1 MDRVRYGGFKES
13 SKSTSEKCWKYL
25 FLLLANNK
33 RNKYNNIS
41 ILQDLFTKIDLIIRL
56 KIYELFLILL
66 KHIQPLDL
74 PPPYMV
80 YLMDKKMQNWFT
92 INFEVKQSMK
102 KFELSRKSR
111 FRRKKKR
118 GGGET
123 SPPPQVIELN

>member
-1 MDRVRYGGFKES
+1 M
-13 SKSTSEKCWKYL
+13 T
-25 FLLLANNK
+25 NNK

-41 ILQDLFTKIDLIIRL
+41 ILQDLFTKIDLIIKL

-111 FRRKKKR
+111 FRREKKR
-118 GGGET
+118 GGGGKK
-123 SPPPQVIELN
+123 PPPPL